1 MAFNEESSRVR
12 YPARSSKIRTVR
24 KYCLRKPVDGQ
35 ITQQEIDSFLNI
47 LYLELQLHEGR
58 KCGHYIATD
67 TYIEVIFNELIG
79 NGYLDIFE
87 VFSDITKLLLIT
99 TESNKSTKSDRSDRS
114 VGYCGS

>member
-1 MAFNEESSRVR
+1 MAFSEESFRVR

-24 KYCLRKPVDGQ
+24 KYCLRKHEDGQ
-35 ITQQEIDSFLNI
+35 LTQQEIESFLNI

-79 NGYLDIFE
+79 NGCLDIFE
-87 VFSDITKLLLIT
+87 VFSDITKLLLT
-99 TESNKSTKSDRSDRS
+99 SSRSEDHSSELMGKLR
-114 VGYCGS
+114 

>member
-1 MAFNEESSRVR
+1 MAFNEDSYSVR

-24 KYCLRKPVDGQ
+24 KYCLRKPEDGQ
-35 ITQQEIDSFLNI
+35 ITPQEIESFLNI

-79 NGYLDIFE
+79 NGSLDIFE
-87 VFSDITKLLLIT
+87 VFSDITKLLLST
-99 TESNKSTKSDRSDRS
+99 TESNKSTESDRS